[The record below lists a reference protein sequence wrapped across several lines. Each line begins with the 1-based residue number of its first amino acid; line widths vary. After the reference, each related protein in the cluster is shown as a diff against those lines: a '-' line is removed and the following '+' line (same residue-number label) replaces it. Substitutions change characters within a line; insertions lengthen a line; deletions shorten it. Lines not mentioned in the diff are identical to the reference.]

1 MTFLKMPK
9 LFVILL
15 FVIAFTITLFSSF
28 NAENQTNWPQ
38 FRGPNSNQ
46 IALEKEL
53 PEEWSMQNNLLW
65 KTEIQGRGWSCP
77 IVWGNQVFFTNAVL
91 EDPSVLPP
99 AEEGRRL
106 DNPDSA
112 VYNFEVI
119 CLDIDT
125 GKEVWKKVAYHGL
138 PRYKTHRDNNYAP
151 ETMVTDGRHVYA
163 YFGMTGVYCY
173 DMNGNLVWEKDLGNF
188 AMQSNWGTSSS
199 PLLYN
204 DVLYMQIDNEDNSF
218 LAALDSK
225 TGDEKWRVSREEKSN
240 WGTPIIWKNSRRTEL
255 VVQGLKTRSY
265 DPQTGKLFWE
275 IDMGGG
281 RNITSPVADGDMV
294 FVGNEKRRDGG
305 TLFGIKAGA
314 SGDISLKEGE
324 SSNEYVI
331 WSVPESGIAMASPL
345 VYNGL
350 IYIVDR
356 NRGQIYCYEASTGKL
371 FYPATKI
378 SGAKDFWASPWI
390 FDDKVYCLDDKGT
403 THVIQAGREF
413 NELGKNKLDDIFW
426 ASTAIAKS
434 SYIFRGEKGIYCIRG
449 N

>member
-1 MTFLKMPK
+1 MTNLNVSQIPFKK
-9 LFVILL
+9 LFIP
-15 FVIAFTITLFSSF
+15 FVVFAFLVACNT
-28 NAENQTNWPQ
+28 NQNKNWPQ

-46 IALEKEL
+46 VALEKEL
-53 PEEWSMQNNLLW
+53 PAEWGKQNNLLW
-65 KTEIQGRGWSCP
+65 KHDLNGRGWSCP

-91 EDPSVLPP
+91 EDASILPP
-99 AEEGRRL
+99 AKEGRRQE
-106 DNPDSA
+106 NPDSA

-125 GKEVWKKVAYHGL
+125 GEEIWKKVAYYGM

-151 ETMVTDGRHVYA
+151 ETMVTDGKHVFA

-173 DMNGNLVWEKDLGNF
+173 DMDGNLVWEKDLGNYP
-188 AMQSNWGTSSS
+188 MQSNWGTSSS
-199 PLLYN
+199 PILYN
-204 DVLYMQIDNEDNSF
+204 KVLYMQIDNEENSF

-225 TGDEKWRVSREEKSN
+225 TGEEKWRVSREEKSN
-240 WGTPIIWKNSRRTEL
+240 WGTPIIWENSLRTEL

-265 DPQTGKLFWE
+265 NPETGELYWE
-275 IDMGGG
+275 LDMGGG

-314 SGDISLKEGE
+314 LGDISLKDGE
-324 SSNEYVI
+324 NSNEFVV
-331 WSVPESGIAMASPL
+331 WSIPESGIAMASPL
-345 VYNGL
+345 VYQEL

-356 NRGQIYCYEASTGKL
+356 RRGQISCFEAATGNIV
-371 FYPATKI
+371 YQGTNIADA
-378 SGAKDFWASPWI
+378 GAFWASPWA
-390 FDDKVYCLDDKGT
+390 FDNKIYCLDEKGT

-413 NELGKNKLDDIFW
+413 KELGKNKLDDIFW

-434 SYIFRGEKGIYCIRG
+434 SYIFRGEKGIYCVR
-449 N
+449 